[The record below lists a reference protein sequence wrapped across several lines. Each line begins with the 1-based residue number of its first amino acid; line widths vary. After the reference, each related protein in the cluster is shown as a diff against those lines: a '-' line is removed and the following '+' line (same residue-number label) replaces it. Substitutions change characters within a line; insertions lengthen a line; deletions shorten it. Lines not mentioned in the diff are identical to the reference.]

1 MKKSKVPITVFF
13 IICTVLVAVLARLEE
28 IAQFNAKL
36 NEKRI
41 KEEEYL
47 EEHTYLPYQTPVVS
61 SEDSTIQ
68 DDVQNAVQLISS
80 SLDLPNSTSELPVE
94 NKSLA
99 PRSSD
104 SSVEDWSDVKV
115 VNSHPA
121 LSHVSHI
128 SDSDDDW
135 DDVQPIESKSNPKIK
150 SDDDW
155 DDVQPIESKSNIKQ
169 KKNNSDLVIPPPVSS
184 QRSHR
189 MNRRRVIK
197 ASDSWSNDD
206 WDDVQPNIKPQKSIP
221 DSSTIKSDDDWDDVK
236 PMNKPIESKSNSTI
250 KSDDDWDDVQPIE
263 SKSNVKQKN
272 NSDLVIPPPVSS
284 QRSHRMNRRRVIK
297 ASDSWSND
305 DWDDVQPMNKST
317 ESKSNSKI
325 KSDDDWDDVQ
335 PIVKPTESKS
345 NSRIESDDDWDDV
358 KPIEFKSNPKIESD
372 DDWDDVQPTESK
384 SNPKIKSDDD
394 WDDVQPMNKPI
405 ESKSNPKIKS
415 DDDWDDVQPIES
427 KSNPKIE
434 SDDDWDDIQPIESK
448 SNPKIESDDDWDD
461 IQPNPSPNSSKIE
474 SVKSRQNPP
483 QLTHRRR
490 NKKLTVDMKLWSKT
504 LLDGSVSINDQTPSA
519 TSSRDSRNSN
529 PDSKESES
537 GDSASVESTSFN
549 SPKGNKAVATALS
562 TIPDFDFLSSST
574 LPLFS

>member
-1 MKKSKVPITVFF
+1 MIIFLTIFFRIILFFWKHCLRKRKLKKSKVPITVFF

-358 KPIEFKSNPKIESD
+358 QPIESKSNPKIESD
-372 DDWDDVQPTESK
+372 DDWDD
-384 SNPKIKSDDD
+384 I
-394 WDDVQPMNKPI
+394 
-405 ESKSNPKIKS
+405 
-415 DDDWDDVQPIES
+415 QPIES

-434 SDDDWDDIQPIESK
+434 SDDDDWDDIQPIESK

>member
-115 VNSHPA
+115 VNSHPT

-135 DDVQPIESKSNPKIK
+135 DDVQPIESKSNPKI
-150 SDDDW
+150 
-155 DDVQPIESKSNIKQ
+155 E
-169 KKNNSDLVIPPPVSS
+169 
-184 QRSHR
+184 
-189 MNRRRVIK
+189 
-197 ASDSWSNDD
+197 
-206 WDDVQPNIKPQKSIP
+206 
-221 DSSTIKSDDDWDDVK
+221 
-236 PMNKPIESKSNSTI
+236 
-250 KSDDDWDDVQPIE
+250 SDDDWDDVQPIE

-345 NSRIESDDDWDDV
+345 NST
-358 KPIEFKSNPKIESD
+358 IESD
-372 DDWDDVQPTESK
+372 DDWDDVQPT
-384 SNPKIKSDDD
+384 
-394 WDDVQPMNKPI
+394 
-405 ESKSNPKIKS
+405 
-415 DDDWDDVQPIES
+415 
-427 KSNPKIE
+427 
-434 SDDDWDDIQPIESK
+434 ESK

-519 TSSRDSRNSN
+519 TSSRDSRNCN